1 MICILIKC
9 FIIGDEGAAFAAS
22 MLRRLYDWTISLAD
36 SRHALWALAFVAFVE
51 SSVFPIPPDIL
62 MIPMILA
69 RPSRAWLIATVAL
82 VASVLGGMLGY
93 YIGWGLFESVGR
105 PVLEFYGKDAYFD
118 DFAARYNEWGAW
130 AVLFAGMTPFPYKV
144 ITILSGSTGLS
155 LPVFMIS
162 SVVARGVRFFIVAA
176 LLWKFGTPIRDFIE
190 KRLGLMFTLF
200 VILLAGGFYV
210 VKYL

>member
-1 MICILIKC
+1 MAPNKT
-9 FIIGDEGAAFAAS
+9 EQA
-22 MLRRLYDWTISLAD
+22 MLRRLYDWTLSLAQG
-36 SRHALWALAFVAFVE
+36 RHALWALAVVAFVE
-51 SSVFPIPPDIL
+51 SSVFPIPPDLL

-69 RPSRAWLIATVAL
+69 RPSRAWLIAGVAL
-82 VASVLGGMLGY
+82 VASVLGGLLGY

-155 LPVFMIS
+155 LPVFILS
-162 SVVARGVRFFIVAA
+162 SIIARGVRFFVVAA

-200 VILLAGGFYV
+200 VILLAGGFYL